1 MEIAARYPEEFA
13 ARDQAKYYYRYPGG
27 EVISNENSNFV

>member
-1 MEIAARYPEEFA
+1 MEIAERYPEEFA

-27 EVISNENSNFV
+27 EVKEN